1 MNRILADQD
10 SKFGINMLGLDLN
23 EDEED
28 EVAHLKSMGFTAI
41 ESLTAVFERR
51 MVIKVRPFETVT
63 TDMNSQ

>member
-1 MNRILADQD
+1 
-10 SKFGINMLGLDLN
+10 MLGLDLN

-63 TDMNSQ
+63 TDMNCQ